1 MSQHQTDKHSKRK
14 IKMVD
19 GKKEITVTLELQKL
33 SVIVNA
39 LQELPYKVSSELIL
53 EIQEKVGEFIKNSDN
68 AE

>member
-1 MSQHQTDKHSKRK
+1 
-14 IKMVD
+14 MVD

-68 AE
+68 AEQHVIFYFCNRLARR

>member
-1 MSQHQTDKHSKRK
+1 
-14 IKMVD
+14 MVD